1 MSCYRPQPTGCVP
14 DRKWLSYRVAAANHF
29 SGQITFRHL
38 QFSTILKKQKLGHD
52 RIRHSEHE
60 SVNRIKIGPKLVE
73 LFTVEISQMTTSL
86 TKIFFKC
93 QTVAWRRAPPHSRF
107 STDPE
112 II

>member
-38 QFSTILKKQKLGHD
+38 QFSTIWKKQKRGHD

-73 LFTVEISQMTTSL
+73 LFTFEISQMTTSL
-86 TKIFFKC
+86 TGFFIK
-93 QTVAWRRAPPHSRF
+93 RRTPTSPLAPPPSRF
-107 STDPE
+107 PSDPE